1 MNIRTYVD
9 VKVYVNTEDI
19 HKKNLVYKL
28 IFPNGKVYIGQTI
41 QLLKDRLYRHC
52 YNAFNKKNKD
62 FYSIK
67 YNAIR
72 KYMTFKVEV
81 LYQGDELNI
90 NEINYIK
97 EYNSINKNF
106 GYNLDS
112 GGNLNKT
119 HSEETKRKISESH
132 KGKKLSEE
140 HKRKIGEAQKGKIVS
155 EETKL
160 KTRGVN
166 NPNAKSIIVTE
177 IKTGIETKF
186 NSIEDASRFYEIRRT
201 SISNTLCGRSKTFKN
216 KQYTAKYNK

>member
-28 IFPNGKVYIGQTI
+28 IFPNGKVYIGQTV
-41 QLLKDRLYRHC
+41 QLLRDRVYGHC

-67 YNAIR
+67 NNAVR

-81 LYQGDELNI
+81 LYQGEDLDI

-97 EYNSINKNF
+97 EYNSTNREY

-112 GGNLNKT
+112 GGSLNKIV
-119 HSEETKRKISESH
+119 SEESKKKMSES
-132 KGKKLSEE
+132 
-140 HKRKIGEAQKGKIVS
+140 AKGKIVS
-155 EETKL
+155 EETKRKMSEARKGKKL
-160 KTRGVN
+160 GIN
-166 NPNAKSIIVTE
+166 NGNAKPIIVTE
-177 IKTGIETKF
+177 LSTGIETRF
-186 NSIEDASRFYEIRRT
+186 NTLTEAARYYEI
-201 SISNTLCGRSKTFKN
+201 SINVISKVLRGVTKTFKK
-216 KQYTAKYNK
+216 KQYTSRYEIF